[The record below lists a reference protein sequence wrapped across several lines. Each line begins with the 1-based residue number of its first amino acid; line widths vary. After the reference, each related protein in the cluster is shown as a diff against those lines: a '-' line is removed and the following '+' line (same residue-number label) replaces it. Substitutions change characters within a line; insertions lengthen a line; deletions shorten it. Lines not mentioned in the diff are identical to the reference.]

1 MTTHHLELSDEV
13 YRKLQ
18 KAAET
23 ERVSSEEWIDARLP
37 RTPTDERPLSKVLK
51 GLVGVADS
59 RTDLPHNPRR
69 STVCDLIAEKF
80 AKQGI
85 LTPHGNPSSGFYS
98 VDKKEVAV

>member
-23 ERVSSEEWIDARLP
+23 ERVSPEEWIDARPP
-37 RTPTDERPLSKVLK
+37 RTPTDVRPLSEALK
-51 GLVGVADS
+51 SLLGVVDS
-59 RTDLPHNPRR
+59 RTDFSHELRR
-69 STVCDLIAEKF
+69 STVGD
-80 AKQGI
+80 
-85 LTPHGNPSSGFYS
+85 S